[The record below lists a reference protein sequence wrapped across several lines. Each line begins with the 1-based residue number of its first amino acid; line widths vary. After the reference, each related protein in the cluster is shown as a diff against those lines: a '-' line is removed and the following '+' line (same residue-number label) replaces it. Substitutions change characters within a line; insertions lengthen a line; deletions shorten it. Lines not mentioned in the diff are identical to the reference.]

1 MLIFDLE
8 TDGFLAKCTK
18 IHCLTIYDTETEELT
33 TYNDEGGDKE
43 PISRGVTYLDGAEE
57 ISGHNIIQFDIPVLH
72 KFYPWFT
79 RTHGIVDT
87 LLLSRLYHPNMME
100 LDKKHKWRAMP
111 LQLYGRH
118 SLESYG
124 YRLGEYKGDFGKT
137 CDWECWSQDMQDY
150 CEQDVIVTN
159 KLWKHFQPYLNGS
172 R

>member
-1 MLIFDLE
+1 MMIFDLE
-8 TDGFLAKCTK
+8 TDGFLARCTA
-18 IHCLTIYDTETEELT
+18 IHCLSVYDTDKEQLL

-43 PISRGVTYLDGAEE
+43 PIVRGIQLLADAEE
-57 ISGHNIIQFDIPVLH
+57 ICGHNIIGFDIPVVK
-72 KFYPWFT
+72 KFYPWFESKFS
-79 RTHGIVDT
+79 VDT

-100 LDKKHKWRAMP
+100 LDKKHKWRNMP

-137 CDWECWSQDMQDY
+137 CDWKCWSQDMQDY